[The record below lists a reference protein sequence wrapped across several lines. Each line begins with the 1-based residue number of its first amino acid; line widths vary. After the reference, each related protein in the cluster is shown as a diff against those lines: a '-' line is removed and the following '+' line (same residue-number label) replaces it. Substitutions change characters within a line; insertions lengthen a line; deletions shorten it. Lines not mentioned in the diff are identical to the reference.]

1 MQSVQSVARTAAV
14 AVALA
19 LLAVSA
25 ADAADAHAGSSDTDA
40 VIRGAGA
47 TFPKPLYEKWI
58 SIYAE
63 EAPGITFEYA
73 GVGSG
78 KGIEFFLA
86 GKDPAGKVF
95 DGADVDFGAT
105 DAAMSDKD
113 LARVGER
120 GALMV
125 PTTGGMVVLAYNLP
139 GIDGLRLSRAA
150 VEGIFTGSIK
160 SWNDPVIAAAN
171 PGMELPNKSVTPV
184 VRRDSS
190 GTTFIMT
197 SHLGAAFPAWRDGPG
212 VGKQIGWPGSTMRV
226 NYNEGV
232 AQRVKIS
239 TGSIGYMEYQ
249 FAKRL
254 GLPMAILENKAG
266 EYVAPTP
273 ESGSAGLGSAP
284 EVPDDLRVFVP
295 DPPGAGAYPIVG
307 YTWLLLYRSYPDA
320 AKRDAL
326 KAAVTWG
333 LTEGQPIAEEMGYI
347 PLPDDMVDMAR
358 AKLDAIH

>member
-1 MQSVQSVARTAAV
+1 MQSVQSVVRTAAA
-14 AVALA
+14 AVALG

-25 ADAADAHAGSSDTDA
+25 VVAADTGSAEGDA
-40 VIRGAGA
+40 LIRGAGA
-47 TFPKPLYEKWI
+47 TFPQPLYEQWI
-58 SIYAE
+58 SVYSPQ
-63 EAPGITFEYA
+63 APGVRFEYA

-78 KGIEFFLA
+78 KGIEYFLV
-86 GKDPAGKVF
+86 GKDPAGRVF
-95 DGADVDFGAT
+95 DGAYVDFGAS

-113 LARVGER
+113 LAQVGER

-139 GIDGLRLSRAA
+139 GIDELKLSRVAL
-150 VEGIFTGSIK
+150 EGIFSGTIK
-160 SWNDPVIAAAN
+160 SWNDPVIAATN
-171 PGMELPNKSVTPV
+171 PGVELPNKTITPV

-212 VGKQIGWPGSTMRV
+212 VGKQIGWPGSIMRV

-232 AQRVKIS
+232 AQRVRIS

-254 GLPMAILENKAG
+254 GLPMAILENQTG

-273 ESGSAGLGSAP
+273 ASGTAALSSAP
-284 EVPDDLRVFVP
+284 KVPDDLRVFVP

-307 YTWLLLYRSYPDA
+307 YTWLLLYQSYPDA
-320 AKRDAL
+320 SKRDAL
-326 KAAVTWG
+326 KAAVIWG

-358 AKLDAIH
+358 AKVEAIY